1 MITNQSVVTQLKN
14 DKVLLRHYAQ
24 HRISTKDLMEET
36 GCKNRQN
43 LHRIIHIHFP
53 KTEQDRQKMADVY
66 MDEVETF
73 INQGLPFDVFCED
86 NPLFDHTQ
94 SVASMRKKIDRWH
107 QQSRIILM
115 NRPVTLKQFKK
126 VLNHV
131 RVKQALVE
139 NAQVKP
145 SKSLSVI
152 ARDLQV
158 SYSFVTKISRTLE
171 GFLTY
176 YLTEDYETLMDSVER
191 LYHAYQLIYSD
202 DPNAYSP
209 EYLYGFDNKTM
220 HMIRYT
226 INQCI

>member
-1 MITNQSVVTQLKN
+1 QYVFRLLNLLKT
-14 DKVLLRHYAQ
+14 L
-24 HRISTKDLMEET
+24 
-36 GCKNRQN
+36 
-43 LHRIIHIHFP
+43 
-53 KTEQDRQKMADVY
+53 
-66 MDEVETF
+66 
-73 INQGLPFDVFCED
+73 
-86 NPLFDHTQ
+86 NPY
-94 SVASMRKKIDRWH
+94 
-107 QQSRIILM
+107 
-115 NRPVTLKQFKK
+115 KK
-126 VLNHV
+126 VFKQV
-131 RVKQALVE
+131 IVKQALVE